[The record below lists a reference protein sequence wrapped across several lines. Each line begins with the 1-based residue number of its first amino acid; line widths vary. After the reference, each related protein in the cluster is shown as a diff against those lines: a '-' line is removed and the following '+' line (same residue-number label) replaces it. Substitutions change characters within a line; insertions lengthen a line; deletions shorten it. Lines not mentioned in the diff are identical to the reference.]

1 MLAAVVGG
9 NLQGT
14 EAVYLSKKAGWE
26 VLLIDKNP
34 VAPASGLCD
43 RFIQFDVTSEKQLGN
58 ALKGVELVIPALE
71 NEAALISLDR
81 CTKAENIPFAFDLE
95 AYSISS
101 SKLKSDRL
109 FARNKVPIPRS
120 WPNCGFPVVA
130 KPDVGSGSHGV
141 MVFREEVCLQ
151 KYLENAPADVVLQEF
166 IQGPSYSIEVLGVPG
181 QYTSLQVTDLKMDE
195 KYDCKRILAPTDLS
209 DSLTSDF
216 ERLANTLANALGLR
230 GLMDVEVIL
239 HENELKVLEIDARL
253 PSQTPT
259 TVYWS
264 TGINMVRM
272 LGDLFTNGTCKR
284 PKYLTPGKGV
294 IYEHIRVSQNM
305 LKVSGERIMSGVA
318 PLRIQTD
325 FFGADEAITNYTPD
339 CDEWVATLIV
349 CEKDRDGAK
358 EKRNRVI
365 AGIQRHFNIE
375 IYRDSSPMEN
385 AKGNQA

>member
-34 VAPASGLCD
+34 VVPASGLCD
-43 RFIQFDVTSEKQLGN
+43 LFIQFDVTTEKHIGS
-58 ALKGVELVIPALE
+58 ALKGVDLVIPALE
-71 NEAALISLDR
+71 NEDALISLKHWTR
-81 CTKAENIPFAFDLE
+81 AEGIPFAFDLE

-109 FARNKVPIPRS
+109 FARIDVPIPQP
-120 WPNCGFPVVA
+120 WPECGFPVVA
-130 KPDVGSGSHGV
+130 KPNVGSGSHGV
-141 MVFREEVCLQ
+141 MVFREEASLQ
-151 KYLENAPADVVLQEF
+151 RYVKDAPEDIILQGF
-166 IQGPSYSIEVLGVPG
+166 VQGPSYSIEVLGVPG

-284 PKYLTPGKGV
+284 PKYLAPGKGV

-385 AKGNQA
+385 AKGKLA

>member
-1 MLAAVVGG
+1 VLAAVVGG

-166 IQGPSYSIEVLGVPG
+166 IQGPSYSLEVLGVPG
-181 QYTSLQVTDLKMDE
+181 QYTPLQVTGLEMDE
-195 KYDCKRILAPTDLS
+195 NYDCKRVLAPTDLS
-209 DSLTSDF
+209 DALTSEF
-216 ERLANTLANALGLR
+216 EGIADTLAHAIELR

-239 HENELKVLEIDARL
+239 HEGVLKVLEIDARL

-259 TVYWS
+259 AVFWS
-264 TGINMVRM
+264 TGLNMVRM
-272 LGDLFTNGTCKR
+272 LGDLFVSGSRMR
-284 PKYLTPGKGV
+284 PKEPIHSKGV
-294 IYEHIRVSQNM
+294 IYEHIQVSPNM
-305 LKVSGERIMSGVA
+305 LKFTGEGIMSRGT
-318 PLRIQTD
+318 PLRIQSN
-325 FFGADEAITNYTPD
+325 FFGADEAITNYTPNY
-339 CDEWVATLIV
+339 DEWVATLIV
-349 CEKDRDGAK
+349 CEKDRDAAM

-365 AGIQRHFNIE
+365 ADIQGHFNIE
-375 IYRDSSPMEN
+375 MFWDPSSMKN
-385 AKGNQA
+385 AKGKQT

>member
-1 MLAAVVGG
+1 VLAAVIGG

-26 VLLIDKNP
+26 VLLIDKKP
-34 VAPASGLCD
+34 VVPASGLCD
-43 RFIQFDVTSEKQLGN
+43 LFIQLDVTSEKHIGS
-58 ALKGVELVIPALE
+58 ALKGVDLVIPALE
-71 NEAALISLDR
+71 NDDALMCLEHW
-81 CTKAENIPFAFDLE
+81 TKAESIPFAFDLE

-109 FARNKVPIPRS
+109 FARMDVPIPQP
-120 WPNCGFPVVA
+120 WPACGFPVVA
-130 KPDVGSGSHGV
+130 KPNVGSGSHGV
-141 MVFREEVCLQ
+141 MVFREEASLQ
-151 KYLENAPADVVLQEF
+151 RYAKDAAEDIVRQEF

-181 QYTSLQVTDLKMDE
+181 QYSPLQVTELKMDE
-195 KYDCKRILAPTDLS
+195 NYDCKRVLAPTDLS

-216 ERLANTLANALGLR
+216 ERIANILANALGLR

-272 LGDLFTNGTCKR
+272 LGDLFTNGTNKR
-284 PKYLTPGKGV
+284 LNYPIPGKGV
-294 IYEHIRVSQNM
+294 IYEHIKVSPNM
-305 LKVSGERIMSGVA
+305 LKVAGERIMSGVA
-318 PLRIQTD
+318 PLRIQTE
-325 FFGADEAITNYTPD
+325 FFGADEAITNYTPN

-349 CEKDRDGAK
+349 CEEDRDSAK

-365 AGIQRHFNIE
+365 ADIQRHFNVE
-375 IYRDSSPMEN
+375 IYSDE
-385 AKGNQA
+385 KF